1 MKKSILL
8 PAAMAV
14 FMAISFVSCS
24 NGSDDSTND
33 TKGGNSSDGS
43 GSSGTSLTITY
54 TSVKPDDAN
63 TGVGGWVD
71 LQKEYYTLDGSEY
84 YPKDVPSKKT
94 VTATSEAE
102 GYSKSYKLTAEDLPE
117 LSHKYLTFAGWYDE
131 SNTKKE
137 VGDSIFADTSLNA
150 RWEDGKTTGSIVY
163 KRTDEVNTSANNI
176 LGSAYTYS
184 GNYNKSFGTPV
195 GILVQSK
202 YYLADTVSYFIMN
215 LNESSEKLSWAA
227 ENSTAATIMYNN
239 LMCNGVSSD
248 SYGRDAY
255 STLTGTY
262 NLSADTI
269 PAIKYCHDLTDNGL
283 TWFLPSLSEINGLT
297 DDCFEL
303 INNSLKTL
311 NSNGITATELT
322 TDSTEAEDNNDGVY
336 WTSSISG
343 TDGKVSQ
350 AWNLFK
356 SGSAMKWSDYKTTAH
371 RVRAFADV
379 DENFAKSTL

>member
-8 PAAMAV
+8 PAVMAV
-14 FMAISFVSCS
+14 FMAVSFVSCS

-33 TKGGNSSDGS
+33 TKGGNSSDGT
-43 GSSGTSLTITY
+43 GSSGISLTITY
-54 TSVKPDDAN
+54 TSVKPDDVD
-63 TGVGGWVD
+63 TKTSGWID
-71 LQKEYYTLDGSEY
+71 CSKKYFSASGL
-84 YPKDVPSKKT
+84 YPSDVPSTKT
-94 VTATSEAE
+94 VSATSEAA
-102 GYSKSYKLTAEDLPE
+102 GYSASYTLTSDDLPE
-117 LSHKYLTFAGWYDE
+117 LSHEFLTFTGWYDE
-131 SNTKKE
+131 NDTKVS
-137 VGDSIFADTSLNA
+137 VGDPIYADTKLNA
-150 RWEDGKTTGSIVY
+150 RWEDGKKTGAIVY
-163 KRTDEVNTSANNI
+163 KKADSDVVVGSQNI

-184 GNYNKSFGTPV
+184 GNYNASYGTPV
-195 GILVQSK
+195 GILVVSK
-202 YYLADTVSYFIMN
+202 YALSDTVSYFIMN
-215 LNESSEKLSWAA
+215 LNESSEKLLWAA
-227 ENSTAATIMYNN
+227 ENSDAAGTVYDE
-239 LMCNGVSSD
+239 LVDNGVTKA
-248 SYGRDAY
+248 SYGRIAY
-255 STLTGTY
+255 STLTGTSY

-297 DDCFEL
+297 DDRFEL

-343 TDGKVSQ
+343 SQEKVSM

-356 SGSAMKWSDYKTTAH
+356 TGSAMSWSDYKTTAH

-379 DENFAKSTL
+379 DAKFATDD

>member
-1 MKKSILL
+1 MKKIYSLF
-8 PAAMAV
+8 AV
-14 FMAISFVSCS
+14 FTVITAMNFIGCS
-24 NGSDDSTND
+24 DGVSDDSGKNPPKQD
-33 TKGGNSSDGS
+33 
-43 GSSGTSLTITY
+43 SSGTSLTITY
-54 TSVKPDDAN
+54 TSIKPNDAN
-63 TGVGGWVD
+63 TSVGGWVD
-71 LQKEYYTLDGSEY
+71 LKREYYTMDGSEY

-102 GYSKSYKLTAEDLPE
+102 GYSASYKLTAEDLPE

-255 STLTGTY
+255 SY
-262 NLSADTI
+262 FQSDASI
-269 PAIKYCHDLTDNGL
+269 VPAIEYCNSLSGNGL
-283 TWFLPSLSEINGLT
+283 TWFLPSLGEINGIDSAQKLQT
-297 DDCFEL
+297 
-303 INNSLKTL
+303 INDTLKSLNT
-311 NSNGITATELT
+311 NGVSATELT
-322 TDSTEAEDNNDGVY
+322 DGTEGIY
-336 WTSSISG
+336 WTSSVAPIDG
-343 TDGKVSQ
+343 TLAQ
-350 AWNLFK
+350 AWNLYKNTYEK
-356 SGSAMKWSDYKTTAH
+356 SKKTESHFA
-371 RVRAFADV
+371 RAFADV
-379 DENFAKSTL
+379 DENFAK

>member
-24 NGSDDSTND
+24 NASDDSTND
-33 TKGGNSSDGS
+33 TKGGNSSDGT

-71 LQKEYYTLDGSEY
+71 LHQEYYTMDGSEY

-102 GYSKSYKLTAEDLPE
+102 GYSESYVLTAEDLPE

-131 SNTKKE
+131 NNEKKE
-137 VGDSIFADTSLNA
+137 VGDSIFADTTLNA
-150 RWEDGKTTGSIVY
+150 CWEDGKKTGSIVY

-202 YYLADTVSYFIMN
+202 YYLAGTVSYFIMN
-215 LNESSEKLSWAA
+215 LNESSERLSWAE
-227 ENSTAATIMYNN
+227 ENSIAATTMYDD
-239 LMCNGVSSD
+239 LRCNGVSSD
-248 SYGRDAY
+248 SYGRNAY
-255 STLTGTY
+255 SYLKDA
-262 NLSADTI
+262 NA
-269 PAIKYCHDLTDNGL
+269 PAVEYCNGL
-283 TWFLPSLSEINGLT
+283 DDNDLKWFLPSLGEINGIDSEQELQTINNTLKSLNKNGVSANELT
-297 DDCFEL
+297 DGTE
-303 INNSLKTL
+303 
-311 NSNGITATELT
+311 GI
-322 TDSTEAEDNNDGVY
+322 Y
-336 WTSSISG
+336 WTSSVAPLDA
-343 TDGKVSQ
+343 TLAQ
-350 AWNLFK
+350 AWYLQKYDYVK
-356 SGSAMKWSDYKTTAH
+356 SKKTES
-371 RVRAFADV
+371 RFNQKGMDIIPL
-379 DENFAKSTL
+379 K